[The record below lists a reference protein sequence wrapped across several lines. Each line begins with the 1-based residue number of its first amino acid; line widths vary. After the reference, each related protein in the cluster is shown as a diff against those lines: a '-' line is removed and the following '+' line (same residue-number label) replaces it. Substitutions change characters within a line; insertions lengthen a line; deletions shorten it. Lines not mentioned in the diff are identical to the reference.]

1 MKVSVIPSAAIGIV
15 LATVSALL
23 QTPAQPRRQVDAA
36 GLLPAGAALVLQ
48 ARDFSTIVADW
59 NTSSEKAKW
68 LGSGNYS
75 AFSRSRLFLR
85 LTEAYGE
92 FATAAGAP
100 VDMTLVSDL
109 AGGESALAIYD
120 IGKLEFL
127 YVTRMPLAKAME
139 NSLWRTRG
147 TYEPRQA
154 AGTPFY
160 VRIDPES
167 KRLVAFGARDDYLLL
182 ATREDLLA
190 GALALIGA
198 QSGAASVQAE
208 GWFAQAVKAAGSPGD
223 LRLVMNLEAIVKE
236 PHFRSYWIQGNVS
249 DLKPFVSG
257 VSDLFRT
264 PAEIREERVLLR
276 AEEKPPTGEPAEAA
290 LGEIARLV
298 PDTAGLY
305 RAWVAP
311 LATEATNLIFS
322 KILAPGP
329 SSSVRDRTAPGAVLT
344 NGVVGGPD
352 NLETRIDEEA
362 RAPRAVGY
370 QIAALGQLIDR
381 EPPAAM
387 LHVESTRAGSDSAFV
402 SRGAV
407 IVVARQSD
415 WPQGAAR
422 DAIRTAVE
430 PVWTKARLGMRWN
443 EVRAG
448 AQTFS
453 QLEGLEP
460 IAVAERGRL
469 LFVANDP
476 ALLASVLDA
485 VPKPSLALRGAYAG
499 GFRHALERDRF
510 VSVMRFIDHASPR
523 GENREPMF
531 FSENLASLS
540 NTLSRVDSASI
551 VVRDA
556 GATMSQTVTYR
567 LAR

>member
-1 MKVSVIPSAAIGIV
+1 MSVRVIPSAAIGVV

-36 GLLPAGAALVLQ
+36 SLVPAGAALVLQ
-48 ARDFSTIVADW
+48 AKDFSTMVGDW

-68 LGSGNYS
+68 LASGNYS

-85 LTEAYGE
+85 LKEAYGE
-92 FATAAGAP
+92 FAAAAGAP

-120 IGKLEFL
+120 VGKLEFL
-127 YVTRMPLAKAME
+127 YITRMPLAKAME
-139 NSLWRTRG
+139 NALWRTRG

-167 KRLVAFGARDDYLLL
+167 KRLVAFGVRDEYLLL

-190 GALALIGA
+190 GALGLIGG
-198 QSGAASVQAE
+198 QSGATSVQTS

-223 LRLVMNLEAIVKE
+223 LRLVMNLDALVKE

-249 DLKPFVSG
+249 DLKPFASG

-276 AEEKPPTGEPAEAA
+276 AEEKPPTGAAAETA
-290 LGEIARLV
+290 LGDIARLV

-311 LATEATNLIFS
+311 SAAEATNLIVS
-322 KILAPGP
+322 RVLAPGP
-329 SSSVRDRTAPGAVLT
+329 SSSVRDRTAPSAGLT
-344 NGVVGGPD
+344 NGLAGGQD
-352 NLETRIDEEA
+352 DLEARIDEEA
-362 RAPRAVGY
+362 RAPRPIGY
-370 QIAALGQLIDR
+370 QISALGQLIGGA
-381 EPPAAM
+381 PPTAM
-387 LHVESTRAGSDSAFV
+387 LHVESTRAGSDGVFV
-402 SRGAV
+402 NRGAV
-407 IVVARQSD
+407 IVVSRQED
-415 WPQGAAR
+415 WPPGAAR
-422 DAIRTAVE
+422 EAIRAAVE
-430 PVWTKARLGMRWN
+430 PVWAKTGLGMRWN
-443 EVRAG
+443 DVRAG
-448 AQTFS
+448 GQAFS
-453 QLEGLEP
+453 QLEGLET

-469 LFVANDP
+469 LFVATAP
-476 ALLASVLDA
+476 ELLAAMLDA
-485 VPKPSLALRGAYAG
+485 VTRPSLALRGAYAG

-510 VSVMRFIDHASPR
+510 VSVMRFIDPASAR
-523 GENREPMF
+523 GASRDPMF

-540 NTLSRVDSASI
+540 STLSRVDSASI
-551 VVRDA
+551 VVRDT

-567 LAR
+567 MAR